1 MSLQLINQQSSI
13 QFEFLQCQLPKA
25 IEFLRK
31 FYWKS
36 SQSPNT
42 YPLRTW
48 MRSVLYFRGVSSQRR
63 TWSASRTL
71 PSSRYSRYFCCS
83 SKNFILWHDR
93 KQQSG
98 EKGWLKFQKTFE
110 PKQNSRNHSTMPFR
124 NTAICN
130 VSLLNYSFCWV
141 FNNIAA
147 IKLSMNF
154 IPALW
159 GSKYL
164 PTSFLRSPLQ
174 LVSFSYW
181 LPFQSPFFK
190 PWIR

>member
-1 MSLQLINQQSSI
+1 MFVCFLKRQHNLTKATA
-13 QFEFLQCQLPKA
+13 FLQKLH
-25 IEFLRK
+25 R
-31 FYWKS
+31 KS

-124 NTAICN
+124 NQAICN
-130 VSLLNYSFCWV
+130 VSSLNFFLFD
-141 FNNIAA
+141 FNNTIA
-147 IKLSMNF
+147 INLLM
-154 IPALW
+154 
-159 GSKYL
+159 
-164 PTSFLRSPLQ
+164 
-174 LVSFSYW
+174 
-181 LPFQSPFFK
+181 
-190 PWIR
+190 

>member
-1 MSLQLINQQSSI
+1 
-13 QFEFLQCQLPKA
+13 
-25 IEFLRK
+25 
-31 FYWKS
+31 
-36 SQSPNT
+36 
-42 YPLRTW
+42 

-124 NTAICN
+124 NTGLSN
-130 VSLLNYSFCWV
+130 VSLLNFFCWL

-147 IKLSMNF
+147 IKLSINF
-154 IPALW
+154 LPAWW
-159 GSKYL
+159 GSTYV
-164 PTSFLRSPLQ
+164 PISFLRSLLQ
-174 LVSFSYW
+174 LVPFSPALFSDYPSNPA
-181 LPFQSPFFK
+181 LDRLSSEIFY
-190 PWIR
+190 